1 MAIHRKRE
9 EAKPG
14 SRLLL
19 ESEDPVVLPPA
30 EINTDGLSLEREEFR
45 PFVEELLGL
54 LRAGVTATPA
64 PVVMSNS
71 VFVIEGQTRSFW
83 VRLWHF
89 EGDQTKIDRL
99 HLSSCPP
106 RVPGLRLPDF
116 SRS

>member
-19 ESEDPVVLPPA
+19 EAEDPVVLPPA

-45 PFVEELLGL
+45 PYVEELLDL
-54 LRAGVTATPA
+54 LYAGVTATPA

-83 VRLWHF
+83 VRIWHLDK
-89 EGDQTKIDRL
+89 ERTKIDRL

-106 RVPGLRLPDF
+106 RVPGLRLPNF